1 MSRNRGDDMVYPSLL
16 FGEGWHKE
24 DVSTN
29 ALGHAEVSLDAYV
42 WLLQPDRF

>member
-1 MSRNRGDDMVYPSLL
+1 MVEPSLL

-24 DVSTN
+24 DLSTN
-29 ALGHAEVSLDAYV
+29 TLGHAEVSLDAYV